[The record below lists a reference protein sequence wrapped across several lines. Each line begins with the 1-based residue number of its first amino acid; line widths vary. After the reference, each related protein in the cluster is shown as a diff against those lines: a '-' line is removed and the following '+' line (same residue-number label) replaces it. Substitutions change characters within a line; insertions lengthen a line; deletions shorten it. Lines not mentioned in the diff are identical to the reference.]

1 MKLLLQNGTVVSGQE
16 SGKKDILLDGEMICR
31 VDTEISPE
39 EADEVVD
46 LEGKLVF
53 PGFID
58 AHTHFDLEVSGT
70 VTADDF

>member
-16 SGKKDILLDGEMICR
+16 SGKKDILLDGEIICR

-46 LEGKLVF
+46 LEGGVRHRN
-53 PGFID
+53 G
-58 AHTHFDLEVSGT
+58 G
-70 VTADDF
+70 